1 MAAPAP
7 TAPTA
12 PANALDRLGRGG
24 WWLLLPLACHLGLS
38 WIGFTP
44 TDDGWMQ
51 ATARRLLDGEVPHRD
66 FIFVRPALSAALQM
80 PIVAFGGEWTIWL
93 SRLWGWAALAAIAWL
108 WTGLAGLRGLP
119 RFLVYATATLLS
131 AHTFPVMAWH
141 TIDGLLLGTLAVVA
155 VKSGRFRTGF
165 ILAGCAALCRHN
177 FGVFAPLLLL
187 AVGGPV
193 RSWFVA
199 GACSLLP
206 VAVYVGLVAA
216 LGGGRDFL
224 VQIFSTQG
232 AFRQAALDVFVARP
246 EFGAAAV
253 VGLGAG
259 IAGRR
264 FPSAPALL
272 AAAAATV
279 LLVQLWRGPAAFIW
293 AGFLLAGAATGAAL
307 GGGRDRLLHVAGLG
321 LAWAATIS
329 IGYNHP
335 GLSAGLLLI
344 LLVRAATL
352 DQVARLHAPRVL
364 ALLAAVALAT
374 TVALVRARLEF
385 PYRDLPARDLPWSV
399 GEALP
404 GGSGLRTH
412 NRTIATLAELRML
425 ALEREAAGRTYA
437 VLTDN
442 AAHWIRSGQRN
453 PLPCDWPQE
462 TELGYSQ
469 ELVGRFIDAIR
480 ALPPG
485 AEIIVQRYLISE
497 YSWILAPVPVE
508 MSYYYPQHW
517 VRANWR
523 KVGETRFFEIYAA
536 PTPAAP
542 AAP

>member
-1 MAAPAP
+1 MEATTSSAPPSAS
-7 TAPTA
+7 
-12 PANALDRLGRGG
+12 DRLGRGG

-51 ATARRLLDGEVPHRD
+51 AAARRLLDGEVPHRD
-66 FIFVRPALSAALQM
+66 FIFVRPALSALLQVPVVAL
-80 PIVAFGGEWTIWL
+80 GGEWTIWL
-93 SRLWGWAALAAIAWL
+93 SRLWGWTALAAIAWF
-108 WTGLAGLRGLP
+108 WTGLADLRGLP
-119 RFLVYATATLLS
+119 RLLVYATGTLLS

-141 TIDGLLLGTLAVVA
+141 TIDGMLFGTLAVVA

-165 ILAGCAALCRHN
+165 LLAGCAALCRHN

-206 VAVYVGLVAA
+206 VATYIGLVAA

-232 AFRQAALDVFVARP
+232 AFRQAALDEFITRP

-259 IAGRR
+259 LAGRR
-264 FPSAPALL
+264 FPVAPPLL
-272 AAAAATV
+272 AAAIAAV
-279 LLVQLWRGPAAFIW
+279 LVVQLWRGPAAFIG
-293 AGFLLAGAATGAAL
+293 AGLLLAGAAAGAAL
-307 GGGRDRLLHVAGLG
+307 GGGRDRLIHVAGLG

-335 GLSAGLLLI
+335 GLSAGLLFI
-344 LLVRAATL
+344 LLVRAAIAT
-352 DQVARLHAPRVL
+352 DVARLQAPRAL
-364 ALLAAVALAT
+364 AVLAAVALAT

-385 PYRDLPARDLPWSV
+385 PYRDLPARDLPWAV

-412 NRTIATLAELRML
+412 SRTIATLAELRML
-425 ALEREAAGRTYA
+425 AMEREAAGRTYA

-485 AEIIVQRYLISE
+485 SEILVQRYLISE
-497 YSWILAPVPVE
+497 YSWILAPVPPE

-536 PTPAAP
+536 PPAP
-542 AAP
+542 